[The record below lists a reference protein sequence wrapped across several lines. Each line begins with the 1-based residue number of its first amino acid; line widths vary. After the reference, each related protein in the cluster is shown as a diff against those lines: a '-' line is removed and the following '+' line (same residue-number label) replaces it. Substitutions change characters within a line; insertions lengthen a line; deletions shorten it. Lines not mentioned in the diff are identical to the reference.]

1 MSKAAGHERTPEEEA
16 FFKRNPELGR
26 AMEAL
31 PDEEF
36 WRRIEERRLKAK
48 LHREEAER
56 ILDKLKRELGI

>member
-1 MSKAAGHERTPEEEA
+1 
-16 FFKRNPELGR
+16 
-26 AMEAL
+26 MEAL